1 MKSFANLCLLIF
13 ICSFCFLLGR
23 HYRLRDCLFFNYEGR
38 KTIFKNQLFL
48 DCMDTEYFIEMYE
61 ILHGDDKTNF
71 DIVKDKLN
79 SIIDDRIKH
88 NRERAI
94 NRAVNSEDKVSKKI
108 WETLNKWD
116 KYK

>member
-1 MKSFANLCLLIF
+1 M
-13 ICSFCFLLGR
+13 
-23 HYRLRDCLFFNYEGR
+23 GR
-38 KTIFKNQLFL
+38 KTIFKNQLFP
-48 DCMDTEYFIEMYE
+48 DCMDTEHFIEMYE

-94 NRAVNSEDKVSKKI
+94 NRAVNSEDKVSKKV

>member
-23 HYRLRDCLFFNYEGR
+23 HYRLRDCLFFNYKGR
-38 KTIFKNQLFL
+38 KTIFKNQLFP

>member
-1 MKSFANLCLLIF
+1 MKSFANLCFLLLV
-13 ICSFCFLLGR
+13 CSFCFLLGR
-23 HYRLRDCLFFNYEGR
+23 NYRLRNCLYFNYMGR
-38 KTIFKNQLFL
+38 KTIFKNQLFP

-61 ILHGDDKTNF
+61 ILHGDDKTSFAN
-71 DIVKDKLN
+71 VKDKLN

-94 NRAVNSEDKVSKKI
+94 NRAVNSEDKVSKKV

-116 KYK
+116 KHK

>member
-13 ICSFCFLLGR
+13 ICSFCFLLGH
-23 HYRLRDCLFFNYEGR
+23 HYRLRDCLFFNYKGR
-38 KTIFKNQLFL
+38 KTIFKNQLFP

-94 NRAVNSEDKVSKKI
+94 NRAVNSEDKVSKKV

-116 KYK
+116 KHK

>member
-94 NRAVNSEDKVSKKI
+94 NRAVNSEDKVSKKV

-116 KYK
+116 KHK

>member
-1 MKSFANLCLLIF
+1 MGVI
-13 ICSFCFLLGR
+13 I
-23 HYRLRDCLFFNYEGR
+23 DCEIVCFFNYKGR
-38 KTIFKNQLFL
+38 KTIFKNQLFP
-48 DCMDTEYFIEMYE
+48 DCMDTEYFIEIYE

-94 NRAVNSEDKVSKKI
+94 NRAVNSEDKVSKKV
-108 WETLNKWD
+108 WETLNKWG
-116 KYK
+116 KHK

>member
-1 MKSFANLCLLIF
+1 
-13 ICSFCFLLGR
+13 
-23 HYRLRDCLFFNYEGR
+23 
-38 KTIFKNQLFL
+38 
-48 DCMDTEYFIEMYE
+48 MDTEHSIEMYE

-116 KYK
+116 KHK

>member
-23 HYRLRDCLFFNYEGR
+23 HYRLRDCLFFNYKGR
-38 KTIFKNQLFL
+38 KTIFKNQLFP

-94 NRAVNSEDKVSKKI
+94 NRAVNSEDKVFKKV

-116 KYK
+116 KHK